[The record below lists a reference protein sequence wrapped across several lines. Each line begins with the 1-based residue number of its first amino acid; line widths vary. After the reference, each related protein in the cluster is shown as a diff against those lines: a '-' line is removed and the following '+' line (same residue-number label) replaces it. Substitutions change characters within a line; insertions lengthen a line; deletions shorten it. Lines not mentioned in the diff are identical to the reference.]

1 MSKFIILT
9 NKEDYQTVLE
19 NDGLKLVD
27 TYDYF
32 FFDQLKAKYTI
43 AEVLSDDIK
52 IRLVE
57 ENGTKKYVNEIPIKF
72 FEAFET
78 AAEARE
84 ELNELTGPDT
94 DFSHLKLAA
103 KN

>member
-1 MSKFIILT
+1 MGKFIILT
-9 NKEDYQTVLE
+9 NKEDYQTDLN
-19 NDGLKLVD
+19 NDGLKVIE

-32 FFDQLKAKYTI
+32 FFDKLKAKYTI

-52 IRLVE
+52 IKLIE
-57 ENGTKKYVNEIPIKF
+57 ESNDKTYINEIPIKF

-78 AAEARE
+78 IDEAKE
-84 ELNELTGPDT
+84 ELNELSGPDT
-94 DFSHLKLAA
+94 DFSQLKLAA

>member
-1 MSKFIILT
+1 MGKFIILT
-9 NKEDYQTVLE
+9 NKEDYQTDLN
-19 NDGLKLVD
+19 NDGLKVIE

-32 FFDQLKAKYTI
+32 FFDKLKAKYTI

-52 IRLVE
+52 IKLIE
-57 ENGTKKYVNEIPIKF
+57 ESNDKTYINEIHIKF

-78 AAEARE
+78 IDEAKE
-84 ELNELTGPDT
+84 ELNELSGPDT
-94 DFSHLKLAA
+94 DFSQLKLAA